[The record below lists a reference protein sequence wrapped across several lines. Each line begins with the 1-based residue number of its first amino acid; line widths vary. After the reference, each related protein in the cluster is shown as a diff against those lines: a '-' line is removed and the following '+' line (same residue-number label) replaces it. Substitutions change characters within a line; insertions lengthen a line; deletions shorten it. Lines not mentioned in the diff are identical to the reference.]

1 MAPHDRGHD
10 REAKAGAALAAGTT
24 GITAEEAIED
34 ALLIGRSD
42 ADPTVLHLQQP
53 NVSLAPQ
60 PQPSWCY
67 RCSEAWRLEPLG
79 PLPWLLVLAPLAP
92 PICGDAHPAV
102 PPPPCLLGQNAS
114 MTAAPSTTNTTPI
127 DPRISAI
134 ASGIAAAIPQAQV
147 RLF

>member
-1 MAPHDRGHD
+1 MMAPHDRGHD

-79 PLPWLLVLAPLAP
+79 PLPWGCWFCP
-92 PICGDAHPAV
+92 G
-102 PPPPCLLGQNAS
+102 
-114 MTAAPSTTNTTPI
+114 
-127 DPRISAI
+127 
-134 ASGIAAAIPQAQV
+134 
-147 RLF
+147 

>member
-1 MAPHDRGHD
+1 MMAPHDRGHD

-79 PLPWLLVLAPLAP
+79 PLPWLLAVGGGGAAGAANLWRCAP
-92 PICGDAHPAV
+92 CG
-102 PPPPCLLGQNAS
+102 S
-114 MTAAPSTTNTTPI
+114 AAPHACS
-127 DPRISAI
+127 
-134 ASGIAAAIPQAQV
+134 V
-147 RLF
+147 RMPP